1 MAKDFGKLT
10 ADQFQAFIQFFPDV
24 FALLREANE
33 RLATTPAAKF
43 DSVMSGD
50 CGGYNLVYEL
60 TFHQHLSTLIVALN
74 RQQDV
79 KEIAASPDPQE
90 AVLELLRRRDEV
102 EDDKPQHEA
111 FSDPEV
117 VALCY
122 SLGRTMQSMATYGR
136 SISSLLQDVR
146 DNSNHDSLFKAIR
159 MDRTVIGCPTAM
171 KHIAKAQLRD
181 NKAFFKNLR
190 SALAGPSK
198 KEWSGLDQMRYA
210 FLTLRELGIGDLS
223 EAALEELMVDKLH
236 VYPRGKGDARK
247 ALRAHYRQ
255 SRKIPTI

>member
-1 MAKDFGKLT
+1 MPKGYGKLT
-10 ADQFQAFIQFFPDV
+10 ADQFREFIQIIPDV
-24 FALLREANE
+24 FATLRDTNE
-33 RLATTPAAKF
+33 RLASTPAAKF

-50 CGGYNLVYEL
+50 YGSYSAVYEL
-60 TFHQHLSTLIVALN
+60 PFSQHLSMLIVALN
-74 RQQDV
+74 RQGDV
-79 KEIAASPDPQE
+79 NEIAVSPDPQE
-90 AVLELLRRRDEV
+90 AVLDLLRRRDEI

-111 FSDPEV
+111 FSDSEV

-146 DNSNHDSLFKAIR
+146 ENSNHDSLFKAIR

-171 KHIAKAQLRD
+171 KHIAKAQIRD
-181 NKAFFKNLR
+181 NNAFFKKLR
-190 SALAGPSK
+190 SALVGPSK

-210 FLTLRELGIGDLS
+210 FLTLRELEIHNLS
-223 EAALEELMVDKLH
+223 EASLEELMVDKLQ

-247 ALRAHYRQ
+247 ALRAHYRH